1 MEQVLEMPLSL
12 VTQMPAHTPNW
23 DLVADLV
30 NTVSCVYRS
39 AKECKQRFENVVA
52 AMDDG
57 KTGGTPRKKLK
68 TGSCFIP
75 DISAGLQ
82 IPLDRIFA

>member
-12 VTQMPAHTPNW
+12 AALMPGHTPNW

-39 AKECKQRFENVVA
+39 AKECKQRFENVVSSF
-52 AMDDG
+52 DEG
-57 KTGGTPRKKLK
+57 KPSPRKKIK
-68 TGSCFIP
+68 TGESI
-75 DISAGLQ
+75 IAVK
-82 IPLDRIFA
+82 